1 MFILFMSALSTN
13 GYQFF
18 GESLRFEKKKS
29 ARHALEFFCKCS
41 LSKLSKC
48 QPYSLPLLRVEY
60 GLGEIL

>member
-1 MFILFMSALSTN
+1 MSALSTN
-13 GYQFF
+13 SYQVFE
-18 GESLRFEKKKS
+18 ESLRFEKKN

-48 QPYSLPLLRVEY
+48 QPYSLLLLRVEY